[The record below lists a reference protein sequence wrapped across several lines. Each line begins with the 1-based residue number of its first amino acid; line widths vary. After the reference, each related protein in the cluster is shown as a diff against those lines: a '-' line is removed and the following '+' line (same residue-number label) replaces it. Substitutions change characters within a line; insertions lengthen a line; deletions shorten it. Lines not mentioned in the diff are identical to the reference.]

1 MITLTKEQRDVLVHV
16 VIDAD
21 EWLAGAIGVA
31 RDAILKEGG
40 TPTAELVE
48 ELAQSW
54 LIAKVARWRPA
65 YEAAKAAEGANYRNR
80 KERDLAEL
88 RAMRD
93 NPKIEERVRQE
104 LLPRLISDLENNVK
118 PVRLSELRR
127 QREATSA
134 APARTGSRS

>member
-1 MITLTKEQRDVLVHV
+1 MITLTKEQRDVLLHV

-31 RDAILKEGG
+31 RDAIIKEGG
-40 TPTAELVE
+40 TPTPELVE
-48 ELAQSW
+48 ERAQSW

-65 YEAAKAAEGANYRNR
+65 YEAATATEGANYRNR

-127 QREATSA
+127 QRESIGSE
-134 APARTGSRS
+134 ARN